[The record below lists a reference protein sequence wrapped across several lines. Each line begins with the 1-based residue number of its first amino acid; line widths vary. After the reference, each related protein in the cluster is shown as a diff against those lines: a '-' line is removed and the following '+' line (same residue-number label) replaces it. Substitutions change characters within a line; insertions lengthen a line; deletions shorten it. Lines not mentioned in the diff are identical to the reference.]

1 VAQRSDLP
9 NPKAIQALVRAHR
22 LAAALAGQN
31 ICVGRGELAASAK
44 LHPKV
49 VRNELRLAFLSLDI
63 VEAFFNCVGGLTLR
77 NLRKVGA
84 LSWRAQQA
92 ELYEGSRS
100 AP

>member
-1 VAQRSDLP
+1 M
-9 NPKAIQALVRAHR
+9 VRAHR
-22 LAAALAGQN
+22 GAAALAGQTYAS
-31 ICVGRGELAASAK
+31 VEERAASAK

-49 VRNELRLAFLSLDI
+49 VRNELRLAFLSPDI
-63 VEAFFNCVGGLTLR
+63 VRAILEGAGGLTLR
-77 NLRKVGA
+77 NLRKVAA